1 MPLDMKAKSLALVLF
16 MATLSLAAVAQ
27 EPQSAAALCAPYHD
41 ELISKGKATRTGDGA
56 TPQLL
61 PIDPSADRIRAAVAA
76 DKPGILVETVFFLP
90 RPAPADPLDRQTE
103 LARIYGL
110 LRSFSTLEG
119 IQYYSVTHKS
129 MRVLYAESYRI
140 DGPETKLRLPDPPV
154 PLPAEMPAEE
164 TLFAFQKDL
173 SFGANTYSYAF
184 KAYPDAVSTEMTNLT
199 RLTYGILP
207 LVAPKALKTRL
218 LVIPASDGIVFYT
231 ESDSVSP
238 GPFRA
243 RLAESFANRA
253 TALFA
258 WFSSKSAAF
267 LVR

>member
-1 MPLDMKAKSLALVLF
+1 MEAINRALVSIFAVLALS
-16 MATLSLAAVAQ
+16 ATAQDAKTAA
-27 EPQSAAALCAPYHD
+27 SLCAPYHD
-41 ELISKGKATRTGDGA
+41 ELISKGKATRTGDDA

-61 PIDPSADRIRAAVAA
+61 PIDPSSDRIRSAIAA

-90 RPAPADPLDRQTE
+90 RPAPADPRDRRAE

-119 IQYYSVTHKS
+119 IQYYSVSHKS

-140 DGPETKLRLPDPPV
+140 DGPDTRLRLPDPPA
-154 PLPAEMPAEE
+154 PLPAEMPGEE
-164 TLFAFQKDL
+164 TLFAFQRDL
-173 SFGANTYSYAF
+173 SFGANTYSYTF
-184 KAYPDAVSTEMTNLT
+184 RAYAEVVSTEMTNLT
-199 RLTYGILP
+199 RLSYGILP

-218 LVIPASDGIVFYT
+218 LVIPVSDGIVFYT
-231 ESDSVSP
+231 ESDSSSP

-258 WFSSKSAAF
+258 WFSSKAAAF
-267 LVR
+267 LER